1 LLASTVMANQPLFR
15 HAALNAQKNH
25 WLGTILLVRPV
36 SYLLLTGLAIVFA
49 VIVVLFMACA
59 TYTKRSTV
67 MGQLVPETGLLK
79 VYAPQLGLVVE
90 RKVQE
95 GQLVK
100 QGDILFVLSSERYSD
115 GQGSVQASIS
125 AQHTQQ
131 RQSLRDE
138 IVKTRLQQHDEQQA
152 LQSRLLGIQEELTR
166 LAAQYKAQQTRVT
179 LSEEAY
185 QRYQG
190 LLEKNYIS
198 REQTQQKQEDW
209 IEQSSRLESMAREQV
224 RMQRDVLARQDE
236 LSSVRAKHQNQ
247 IAQLERSVSS
257 VNQQLTESEAKRRLV
272 IRAPESGT
280 ATAVVASVGMA
291 VEGSRPLLSIVPR
304 GARLEAQLFAPS
316 RAVGFVRPGVPV
328 RLRYQAY
335 PYQKFGQAI
344 GRVVSVSRTALPAS
358 EIFTMGNPSGNN
370 QNNEPYYR
378 ISVVLD
384 QQAIVAYG
392 VKQPLQPGMLLDAD
406 VMLERRRLYE
416 WVLEP
421 LISLTGKL

>member
-1 LLASTVMANQPLFR
+1 MANQPLFR

-36 SYLLLTGLAIVFA
+36 SYLLLTGMAILFA
-49 VIVVLFMACA
+49 LIVVAFMACA

-90 RKVQE
+90 KKVQE

-115 GQGSVQASIS
+115 VQGSVQASIS

-152 LQSRLLGIQEELTR
+152 LQSRLLGTQEELTR
-166 LAAQYKAQQTRVT
+166 LETQYKAQQTRVK

-280 ATAVVASVGMA
+280 ATAVVTNVGMA
-291 VEGSRPLLSIVPR
+291 VESSRPLLSIVPR
-304 GARLEAQLFAPS
+304 GARLEAHLFAPS

-335 PYQKFGQAI
+335 PYQKFGQAT
-344 GRVVSVSRTALPAS
+344 GRVVSVSKTALPAS
-358 EIFTMGNPSGNN
+358 EIFTMGNPAGNN
-370 QNNEPYYR
+370 QSSEPYYR

-384 QQAIVAYG
+384 QQTIAAYG
-392 VKQPLQPGMLLDAD
+392 IQQPLQTGMLLDAD
-406 VMLERRRLYE
+406 IMLERRRLYE

>member
-1 LLASTVMANQPLFR
+1 MANQPLFR

-36 SYLLLTGLAIVFA
+36 SYLLLTGIAIVFA

-125 AQHTQQ
+125 AQHAQQ

-335 PYQKFGQAI
+335 PYQKFGQAT

>member
-1 LLASTVMANQPLFR
+1 MANQPLFR

>member
-1 LLASTVMANQPLFR
+1 MANQPLFR

-36 SYLLLTGLAIVFA
+36 SYLFLTALAVVFA
-49 VIVVLFMACA
+49 LIVGLFMACA

-90 RKVQE
+90 KKVQE
-95 GQLVK
+95 GQQVK
-100 QGDILFVLSSERYSD
+100 QGDVLFVLSSERYSD

-125 AQHTQQ
+125 AQHAQQ

-138 IVKTRLQQHDEQQA
+138 IVKTRAQQHDEQQA

-166 LAAQYKAQQTRVT
+166 LQAQYSAQQTRVK

-209 IEQSSRLESMAREQV
+209 IEQSSRLEAISREQV
-224 RMQRDVLARQDE
+224 RMQRDLVARQDE

-272 IRAPESGT
+272 VRAPASGT
-280 ATAVVASVGMA
+280 ATAVVANVGTA
-291 VEGSRPLLSIVPR
+291 VEGSRPLVSIVPR
-304 GARLEAQLFAPS
+304 GARLEAHLFAPS

-335 PYQKFGQAI
+335 PYQKFGQAT

-358 EIFTMGNPSGNN
+358 EIFTMGNLSGNN
-370 QNNEPYYR
+370 QSSEPYYR

-384 QQAIVAYG
+384 QQTILAYG
-392 VKQPLQPGMLLDAD
+392 VKQPLQTGMLLDAD
-406 VMLERRRLYE
+406 IMLERRRLYE